1 MITFLIPPMDFKVYF
16 LIGLITVI
24 LIEFSFSQGKNDK
37 VLNWYERGIIFVFW
51 QIPLLI
57 FTLGF
62 LYGIYSLIKE
72 KIKK

>member
-1 MITFLIPPMDFKVYF
+1 MGFKEYF

-24 LIEFSFSQGKNDK
+24 LIEFFFSQGKSDK
-37 VLNWYERGIIFVFW
+37 VLNWYERGIMFIFWPF
-51 QIPLLI
+51 PLLI

-72 KIKK
+72 KLTK